1 MTNQQNDE
9 LIATLKLAIALVNS
23 SSDAISN
30 REKAEEINKLSI
42 QLREAV
48 QSKMPVTHKSF
59 LDIN

>member
-1 MTNQQNDE
+1 MTNQQNE
-9 LIATLKLAIALVNS
+9 EIIAILNSAISLVNS

-30 REKAEEINKLSI
+30 REKAEEINKLSV
-42 QLREAV
+42 QLREAI

>member
-9 LIATLKLAIALVNS
+9 LIATLKSAIALVNS

-42 QLREAV
+42 QLRGQFNLKCLSRIKA
-48 QSKMPVTHKSF
+48 F
-59 LDIN
+59 